1 MKAFSV
7 KQFFSFSFLFSIIF
21 INYYNPVSVYLT
33 IIFNLSISFFMF
45 VFLKK
50 FHVESSHFIVVIP
63 ALIFSYVGFLG
74 LYLGNVDLYIVGKYF
89 RIFLS
94 FILIY
99 YIFKS
104 KKWSLYYFYNCIA
117 LVLFFHVFFI
127 YVQVVFP
134 SISIPMASIFGMSS
148 ADNFFSEYSSR
159 KMGLSSSFDTA
170 SFISILSFIF
180 FTLSFKYIGQTRYLV
195 LAFFSFGAS
204 FMSSR
209 LGMVLAVLV
218 FLLLFVPAFLKSGS
232 KVMLLLGVAIMSA
245 VFYLSFD
252 VIVSVVLH
260 SIGSE
265 TANAAPVLNEYGTTG
280 TVNALFGSHLLK
292 LFELEGLEYIFGKA
306 IDPDGTDIGYVKL
319 IYHIGLIGTSLI
331 FLMYFIAFI
340 NVRNMKFPTCR
351 KSMVL
356 QNFFLFFIVIT
367 FLINYKSLELYSRG
381 SAELFVLLY
390 VFLVSHSKLDFQ
402 KAG

>member
-7 KQFFSFSFLFSIIF
+7 NQFFSFSFLFSFIF

-33 IIFNLSISFFMF
+33 LIFNLSVSFFMF

-50 FHVESSHFIVVIP
+50 FYVESSNFIVIIP
-63 ALIFSYVGFLG
+63 ALIFLYVGFLG

-180 FTLSFKYIGQTRYLV
+180 FTLSFKYIGKTRYLV
-195 LAFFSFGAS
+195 LALFSFGAS

-390 VFLVSHSKLDFQ
+390 VFLVSHSKFYFQ
-402 KAG
+402 KAR

>member
-7 KQFFSFSFLFSIIF
+7 NQFFSFSFLFSIIF

-33 IIFNLSISFFMF
+33 LIFNLSISFFMF

-195 LAFFSFGAS
+195 LALFSFGAS